1 MNLKPVNLP
10 SSELAYTN
18 KMYLSGADFRVLQAQ
33 YEKSPVYIELNNF
46 VYTVEP
52 NSSLKEGLGL
62 SKIHRE
68 LMRISLMDTLDIKL
82 FTIPDEFFLGS
93 INLQIENLSKKR
105 KIQVTEDQ
113 LVAKIK
119 EYFEGTVLNV
129 GQVLLMEYEALP
141 VQIKVVKQTII
152 DLQSPP
158 SPKDQGRS
166 CTRGFLH
173 PQTTINL
180 ENVSENTLEIEASV
194 MRTINIFDE
203 TRFNFEELGIGGL
216 DREFALILRRAFASR
231 LFPPQLVNKLGIQHV
246 RGMLL
251 YGPPGTG
258 KTLIARQIARCLNAR
273 EPKIVNGPEVFD
285 KFVGGTEENI
295 RKLFKEAEE
304 EQLRLGDKSKLHII
318 VLDEIDAICRPRG
331 TVGGGTNVHDTA
343 VNQLLAKI
351 DGVNSMNNILL
362 IGMTNRKDMID
373 EAVLR
378 PGRLEIHVE
387 IGLPDE
393 EGRIQILNIHTKVM
407 KANGIL
413 SPDVNIPWI
422 ARNTKNFSGA
432 EIAGLV
438 KATASHVFNR
448 EIDFDNLGKELNV
461 ENMKVTMQDFTNALK
476 DIKPQ
481 FGVDEE
487 DISRYIRGGIIDYGS
502 SYQHMYT
509 TLLMLASQVKT
520 SEQTPLLSVLLEGE
534 PGTGKTAMAA
544 KLAIE
549 SGFSYVK
556 IVSPENYVGYTES
569 GKVNAIAKIFDDA
582 YKSPLSLIVL
592 DNIERL
598 IEYVNSGPR
607 FSNSILQA
615 ILILT
620 KKVPPKADKRIMIV
634 GTTSMASFLQDLD
647 LVRSFNVVIEV
658 KKLSQEEEIT
668 KVLQSYGI
676 KNREIVKVATSGI
689 QVSVKQLL
697 LATEMTIQGGTAF
710 TSERFLDCMNSIL
723 L

>member
-10 SSELAYTN
+10 SSDLAYSN
-18 KMYLSGADFRVLQAQ
+18 KVFLSLSDFNVLRGK
-33 YEKSPVYIELNNF
+33 YGKSPVYIELNGF
-46 VYTVEP
+46 VFTAEGHAGV
-52 NSSLKEGLGL
+52 KEGLGL
-62 SKIHRE
+62 SKIQRE
-68 LMRISLMDTLDIKL
+68 MMRISLMDNIDIQL
-82 FTIPDEFFLGS
+82 FRVPDEFYLGS
-93 INLQIENLSKKR
+93 VTLQIENLSKKR
-105 KIQVTEDQ
+105 KIEVTEEQ
-113 LVAKIK
+113 IENKIK
-119 EYFEGTVLNV
+119 ECFEGLIINT
-129 GQVLLMEYEALP
+129 GQVLLMEFEALP
-141 VQIKVVKQTII
+141 IQIKVVKQTLI
-152 DLQSPP
+152 DLQNP
-158 SPKDQGRS
+158 SPKEEAKI
-166 CTRGFLH
+166 CTTGFIH
-173 PQTTINL
+173 PQTTLNI
-180 ENVSENTLEIEASV
+180 ENVSEQTMEIEPSKL
-194 MRTINIFDE
+194 RTINIFDE
-203 TRFNFEELGIGGL
+203 SKFNFEELGIGGL
-216 DREFALILRRAFASR
+216 DKEFALIFRRAFASR

-258 KTLIARQIARCLNAR
+258 KTLIARQIARCLKAR

-285 KFVGGTEENI
+285 KYVGQTEQNI
-295 RKLFKEAEE
+295 RDLFKEAEE

-331 TVGGGTNVHDTA
+331 TVTGGTNVHDTA

-351 DGVNSMNNILL
+351 DGVNSLNNILL

-378 PGRLEIHVE
+378 PGRLEMHVE

-393 EGRIQILNIHTKVM
+393 AGRVQILNIHTKTM

-413 SPDVNIPWI
+413 NSDVDIGYL
-422 ARNTKNFSGA
+422 AKNTKNFSGA

-448 EIDFDNLGKELNV
+448 EIDFDNLGKELSLDNLRV
-461 ENMKVTMQDFTNALK
+461 SMDDFKKALR

-487 DISRYIRGGIIDYGS
+487 DITRYIRGGIIDYGPS
-502 SYQHMYT
+502 FQHMYK
-509 TLLMLASQVKT
+509 TLHMLANQVK
-520 SEQTPLLSVLLEGE
+520 SSSQTPLLSVLLEG
-534 PGTGKTAMAA
+534 PSGVGKTAIAA
-544 KLAIE
+544 KLALE

-556 IVSPENYVGYTES
+556 IVSPENYVGYTEA

-598 IEYVNSGPR
+598 IDYVNSGPR
-607 FSNSILQA
+607 FSNAILQA

-620 KKVPPKADKRIMIV
+620 KKIPPKADKKIMIV
-634 GTTSMASFLQDLD
+634 GTTSMATFLEDLD

-658 KKLSQEEEIT
+658 KKLSDPTELSEVLKTFNVRSKEIK
-668 KVLQSYGI
+668 KVLEAGL
-676 KNREIVKVATSGI
+676 
-689 QVSVKQLL
+689 QVSIKQLL
-697 LATEMTIQGGTAF
+697 LATEMAIQGEVEF
-710 TSERFLDCMNSIL
+710 TSERFLDCLNSIL